1 MFYDRIRAEFVLNQ
15 LQIKAERII
24 SELMDSQIEIFHRVY
39 TNTVELDE
47 AIKDL
52 KSLDHHQMKVQTLLS
67 PGLMERSNILFT
79 MYVLSIAHLTDMN
92 M

>member
-1 MFYDRIRAEFVLNQ
+1 MFYDRIRAEFVFNQ
-15 LQIKAERII
+15 LQIRTEWII
-24 SELMDSQIEIFHRVY
+24 SQLMDSQIEIFHRVY
-39 TNTVELDE
+39 TNTVDLDE

-52 KSLDHHQMKVQTLLS
+52 KSLDHHQMKVQTLLT